1 MNDSIVPKWFT
12 IVSVA
17 ALIWNLMGVMALVMG
32 PVMNDA
38 ALNALTEAEHLLY
51 LETPLWANIAFASA
65 VILGALGSLALIM
78 KKSISTII
86 LMVSLLSVLVQMF
99 HAYFISNSWEV
110 FGPGGA
116 IMPLMVIVIACLLVF
131 LSVKAKSAGWIT

>member
-17 ALIWNLMGVMALVMG
+17 ALIWNLMGVAALVMG

-38 ALNALTEAEHLLY
+38 ALNALTEAERFLY
-51 LETPLWANIAFASA
+51 LETPLWANITFACA

-131 LSVKAKSAGWIT
+131 LSVKAKSAGWIN

>member
-38 ALNALTEAEHLLY
+38 ALNALTEAERLLY

-131 LSVKAKSAGWIT
+131 LSVKAKSAGWIN

>member
-12 IVSVA
+12 VISVV

-38 ALNALTEAEHLLY
+38 ALNALTEAERSLY
-51 LETPLWANIAFASA
+51 LQTPLWANIAFASA

-78 KKSISTII
+78 KKTIA
-86 LMVSLLSVLVQMF
+86 SLLLQISLISVLVQMF
-99 HAYFISNSWEV
+99 HAYFISNSWQV

-116 IMPLMVIVIACLLVF
+116 IMPLMVIIIAFALVY
-131 LSVKAKSAGWIT
+131 LSSKAKSSAWLS